1 MLKIITSAASGLI
14 VAGGIGYGY
23 VQKAQEH
30 LATLERDNKVLTLQ
44 VTREDTAIDKAIAE
58 LRAARSHP
66 AAAAA
71 VTGDGAP

>member
-1 MLKIITSAASGLI
+1 MLKIITSAASGLV

-30 LATLERDNKVLTLQ
+30 LAMLERDNKVLTLQ

-66 AAAAA
+66 AAAA